1 MIVNAY
7 IQTEVDHA
15 QSSKWGSF
23 FSHFWEDFSKISLFS
38 SSLRQHV
45 LDVVLPRAYSTS
57 FVSFGCYAQQFGA
70 FCDGNF

>member
-1 MIVNAY
+1 MLTFKQKLI
-7 IQTEVDHA
+7 TA
-15 QSSKWGSF
+15 QSSKR
-23 FSHFWEDFSKISLFS
+23 EDFSKIRLFS

-45 LDVVLPRAYSTS
+45 LDVVLPRAQSTS